1 LVAVN
6 HEAYLG
12 RLTFIPLGILI
23 TFAAAAAEDVGNLE
37 LKAAIDA
44 LNRNAR
50 IVTLE
55 DLHES
60 AQAEFVGSSRPGI
73 HPGFAA
79 ADFNG
84 DKKID
89 YVVLLRAP
97 GRKILEGWLVVF
109 LREPKHRLRPVV
121 LEKIIPLND
130 LVYIEVVPPGIARET
145 DPDRKARLLY
155 PGISRIYSE
164 KSSTLFYWDK
174 GRFRR
179 IDTSD

>member
-1 LVAVN
+1 MYLLT
-6 HEAYLG
+6 EAYLG
-12 RLTFIPLGILI
+12 RLTFILLGILI
-23 TFAAAAAEDVGNLE
+23 TFAAAAAENLGNPE
-37 LKAAIDA
+37 LKAAIDRF
-44 LNRNAR
+44 NRNAR

-84 DKKID
+84 DKNID
-89 YVVLLRAP
+89 YVVLLRVP
-97 GRKILEGWLVVF
+97 GKKDLEGWLVVF
-109 LREPKHRLRPVV
+109 LRENKRRLRPVL
-121 LEKIIPLND
+121 LETIIPLSD
-130 LVYIEVVPPGIARET
+130 LVYIEVVPPEIARET
-145 DPDRKARLLY
+145 DSDRKASFLY